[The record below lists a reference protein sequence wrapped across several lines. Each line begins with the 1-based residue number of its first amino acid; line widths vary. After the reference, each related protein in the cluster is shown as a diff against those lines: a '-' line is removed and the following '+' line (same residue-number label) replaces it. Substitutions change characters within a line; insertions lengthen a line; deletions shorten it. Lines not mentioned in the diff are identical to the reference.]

1 MTAASAPAQSQ
12 KGQQGQ
18 RALHILH
25 LFPKLLGLNGEA
37 GNVDILKLRS
47 EWRGL
52 AVEVTAYDGVGP
64 ARFDGV
70 DLVFIGSGPVS
81 AQLIAQPL
89 VLAVAAE
96 VRRLAVDGVPFLA
109 IGAGFQLLGESVT
122 LENGEVLEGAG
133 VFPVTTK
140 HGGTRVVGDLVL
152 DSPRLGPVVGFENRG
167 SFVEV
172 GPHGTLGRV
181 VYGRG
186 NTETPGNE
194 GFWEDNLLGTHMHGP
209 LLANNPVIADSLLD
223 TARLRVGLDY
233 TEPDPAPL
241 RVIDERARQARATIA
256 AAPLSE

>member
-1 MTAASAPAQSQ
+1 MTGSAL
-12 KGQQGQ
+12 
-18 RALHILH
+18 RILH
-25 LFPKLLGLNGEA
+25 LFPRLLGLNGEA
-37 GNVDILKLRS
+37 GNVEILRLRA

-52 AVEVTAYDGVGP
+52 PVEVTRYDEGEPVGF
-64 ARFDGV
+64 ADA

-81 AQLIAQPL
+81 AEVIAHPL
-89 VLAVAAE
+89 VLSIAASLRE
-96 VRRLAVDGVPFLA
+96 LAADGVPFLA

-122 LENGEVLEGAG
+122 LENGEVLDGAG
-133 VFPVTTK
+133 VFPVTTR
-140 HGGTRVVGDLVL
+140 HGGTRVVGDFVL

-172 GPHGTLGRV
+172 GPHETLGRV

-194 GFWEDNLLGTHMHGP
+194 GFWEGNLLGTHMHGP

-223 TARLRVGLDY
+223 TARLRRGLDY
-233 TEPDPAPL
+233 TTPDPDAL

-256 AAPLSE
+256 ARPLSE